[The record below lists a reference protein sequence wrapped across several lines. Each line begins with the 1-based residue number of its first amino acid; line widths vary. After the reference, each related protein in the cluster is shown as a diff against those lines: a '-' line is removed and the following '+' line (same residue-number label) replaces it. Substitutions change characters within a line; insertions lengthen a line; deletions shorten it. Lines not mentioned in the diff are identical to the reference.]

1 MIPMTHDYVTMI
13 VLPQT
18 VRLTLGVLTVVVIK
32 GLVRSEFAHRIRG
45 NSRSF
50 VLAFSFDVWACVYTY
65 RLYKSLSCTQSRLL
79 KQTLL
84 WVDFS
89 WSPEQNLSSLGTIHS

>member
-18 VRLTLGVLTVVVIK
+18 VRLALGVLTVVVEK
-32 GLVRSEFAHRIRG
+32 GLVRSEVAHRIRG
-45 NSRSF
+45 NSPSF
-50 VLAFSFDVWACVYTY
+50 VHFHLM
-65 RLYKSLSCTQSRLL
+65 
-79 KQTLL
+79 

-89 WSPEQNLSSLGTIHS
+89 WSPEQNLSSLDIIHS

>member
-32 GLVRSEFAHRIRG
+32 GLVRSEVAHRIRG

-79 KQTLL
+79 K
-84 WVDFS
+84 
-89 WSPEQNLSSLGTIHS
+89 H